1 MGGDDCFFSAALCQ
15 TKMVFSYKD
24 LAFELAF
31 SHHGSFNVT
40 SRIRS
45 VCSHNTKQVKILVEL
60 CMKSPCSVF
69 DIIYIFQNQV

>member
-1 MGGDDCFFSAALCQ
+1 MPDKNGIQLQ
-15 TKMVFSYKD
+15 D